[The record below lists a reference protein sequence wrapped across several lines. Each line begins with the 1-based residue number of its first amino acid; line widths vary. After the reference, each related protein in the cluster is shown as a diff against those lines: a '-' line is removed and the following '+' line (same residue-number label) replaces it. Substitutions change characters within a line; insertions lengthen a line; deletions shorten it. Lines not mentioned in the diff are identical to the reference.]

1 MHQGEFLVTCWS
13 LQPRMST
20 FRNSDLFKTP
30 SVPSIKGEMSIL
42 SRSMEQNNI
51 YDLVQDRY
59 GQLASESKG
68 THENVARA
76 FGYEASELNSI
87 PKDATLGVSCG
98 NPLVLASL
106 REVSFWSRKMWSCGR
121 TNWRLAF
128 KGRNCHRPR
137 QWWRYRCL
145 TSSQK
150 GWTNWKSDWRGHDE
164 GAFHKTGYSIINNT
178 QMLFLTEY
186 AGIGSE
192 KRP

>member
-1 MHQGEFLVTCWS
+1 
-13 LQPRMST
+13 MST

-30 SVPSIKGEMSIL
+30 SLPSIKGEMSIL

-87 PKDATLGVSCG
+87 PKDANLGVSCG

-106 REVSFWSRKMWSCGR
+106 HEVSFWSRKM
-121 TNWRLAF
+121 
-128 KGRNCHRPR
+128 
-137 QWWRYRCL
+137 
-145 TSSQK
+145 
-150 GWTNWKSDWRGHDE
+150 
-164 GAFHKTGYSIINNT
+164 
-178 QMLFLTEY
+178 
-186 AGIGSE
+186 
-192 KRP
+192 